1 MIIGFGRW
9 NPYYYYIL
17 ISIISKFLKEDILGF
32 GADADILYDVK
43 IDHHPI
49 LILLIGFL
57 SDFLVGFFSLLYIF
71 VRKNKKQKEK
81 EKNEELE
88 REKNTFG
95 ESPTL
100 NSRTSK
106 ENLSIN
112 DSQLELDEENKRI
125 NSLKSDS
132 FKYDLIHNDLT
143 NINLGII
150 RKNSLKFIIISSC
163 LILLKELLTKI
174 IYDSNDIFDYY
185 FLNLITITVIL
196 RIFFKEKIYN
206 HQILSIILVSI
217 ISGACNIGCIFIHE
231 SAHFLVNDFN
241 QNSEDN
247 KDKINLT
254 YGFGN
259 KYYKIFILIILYI
272 IISISFCTGIIFQK
286 NLMQLKFVRYQNILL
301 WKGFIGTFLCII
313 GLIVSSNIICNNQRI
328 SKWPI
333 WRRNDNFNNN
343 NTTKSKEN
351 YNDNNGDNGLLDIF
365 VCADF
370 YKNNSYFDH
379 FISYFYHL
387 RMNFNETKRFNFN
400 KNITNKYNLN
410 EQITI
415 EVFMIFGYF
424 ILHAASEI
432 SLILVNK
439 FLTPL
444 HYLITES
451 MFSLLHI
458 SVETTIK
465 LVNPPKF
472 NETFFNAEEE
482 FKIMYNN
489 INKGK
494 NTRILKLAAVF
505 VELIG
510 YLIYMEVIHLNC
522 CGLEKNIKR
531 SIEKRAKIDAALD
544 NGTDDDYNINDAL
557 VDDYEENN

>member
-125 NSLKSDS
+125 N
-132 FKYDLIHNDLT
+132 
-143 NINLGII
+143 NLGII

-313 GLIVSSNIICNNQRI
+313 GLIVSSNIICNDQRI

-333 WRRNDNFNNN
+333 
-343 NTTKSKEN
+343 
-351 YNDNNGDNGLLDIF
+351 LDIF